1 MNLTELIELQKN
13 TLESTDFTVVLSEQ
27 DVNLLLTNGKESL
40 EAGVVNFTKLLN
52 NNNTVELTKYTA
64 IKETLGNYQD
74 TLRLIRAI
82 THYATFD
89 QGYFAF
95 SSKSFIKLDP
105 SKKPSLEQIE
115 PLFNSAKL
123 NYQVK

>member
-1 MNLTELIELQKN
+1 MNLPELIQLQKT
-13 TLESTDFTVVLSEQ
+13 TLESTDNTIVLSEQ
-27 DVNLLLTNGKESL
+27 DVNLLLTNGKQSL
-40 EAGVVNFTKLLN
+40 EEGVINFTKLLN
-52 NNNTVELTKYTA
+52 NDTIELTKYPA

-74 TLRLIRAI
+74 TLRLIRTI

-89 QGYFAF
+89 QGYFAL
-95 SSKSFIKLDP
+95 SSKSFVKLDP